1 MRIIAMLA
9 VLAILGFTPTAFAQ
23 LSEQELDF
31 YPAFPTDKNEVTAII
46 SLTTGTPCEKV
57 ESQGHELDGNNLSIN
72 VRIVPPPPDTSC
84 AQVVTQHVLEQD
96 IGRLEA
102 GTYAVQLYVDGTP
115 RASATLHV
123 SADDVAILSTGKYTD
138 DQGDIN
144 LVGEVQNVADH
155 PVKLVQIGVLFFEE
169 DDGALVKEQKKICT
183 MMALIMP
190 NRTSGFSLGL
200 GSDLQDN
207 AYSVNITSFSVEDKP
222 VERGLM
228 LVVEPALGSDGYGV
242 VGGHVLNRADHDATQ
257 VKVVCAIYDDDGN
270 VVDSIF
276 GYTNPDTIPPRQTA
290 PFSILTHSKI
300 SQGFTTSCNAES
312 IELAIEEVQ
321 VVPEFSAIDA
331 VVVAGAS
338 LAAVL
343 AVNRLRNKL

>member
-1 MRIIAMLA
+1 
-9 VLAILGFTPTAFAQ
+9 
-23 LSEQELDF
+23 
-31 YPAFPTDKNEVTAII
+31 
-46 SLTTGTPCEKV
+46 
-57 ESQGHELDGNNLSIN
+57 
-72 VRIVPPPPDTSC
+72 
-84 AQVVTQHVLEQD
+84 
-96 IGRLEA
+96 
-102 GTYAVQLYVDGTP
+102 
-115 RASATLHV
+115 
-123 SADDVAILSTGKYTD
+123 
-138 DQGDIN
+138 
-144 LVGEVQNVADH
+144 
-155 PVKLVQIGVLFFEE
+155 
-169 DDGALVKEQKKICT
+169 